1 MPPLVRR
8 LPEGSVA
15 LVTGASR
22 GIGRA
27 MACALAEA
35 GAHCILVARTVGGLE
50 RTDDLIAAR
59 HGDAG
64 DRTAQ
69 RATLLPMDLTD
80 GAALDLLG
88 PSVMARFGRLD
99 ILVHCAATLGVLT
112 PVTHMDVA
120 AWQDCL
126 ALNTTAAW
134 RLIRTTAPLLE
145 GAAHGRA
152 VFLTDAHACV
162 PAPFW
167 GMVAASRAAQDALVR
182 TWACEIP
189 ATSGLRVNLFDPGI
203 VATRMRRQAMP
214 GGDPAPLPRPEQV
227 ARQIVPL
234 CLPGEM
240 RHGQRIVAMPVVQQ
254 G

>member
-1 MPPLVRR
+1 MTPSSARQ
-8 LPEGSVA
+8 LPEGTVA

-27 MACALAEA
+27 VACALAGA

-59 HGDAG
+59 CGGAG
-64 DRTAQ
+64 
-69 RATLLPMDLTD
+69 ATLLPMDLAD
-80 GAALDLLG
+80 GAALDMLG

-112 PVTHMDVA
+112 PVTHMDVG

-145 GAAHGRA
+145 HAPHGRA
-152 VFLTDAHACV
+152 VFLTDAHASA

-240 RHGQRIVAMPVVQQ
+240 RQGQRIVAMPVVQQ

>member
-1 MPPLVRR
+1 M
-8 LPEGSVA
+8 PEGTVA

-27 MACALAEA
+27 VACALAAA
-35 GAHCILVARTVGGLE
+35 GAHCVLVARTVGGLE
-50 RTDDLIAAR
+50 RTDDMIAAQC
-59 HGDAG
+59 GATGQAAG
-64 DRTAQ
+64 Q
-69 RATLLPMDLTD
+69 GATLLPMDLAD
-80 GAALDLLG
+80 GAALDMLG

-112 PVTHMDVA
+112 PVTHMEA
-120 AWQDCL
+120 GAWQDCL

-145 GAAHGRA
+145 RAPHGRA
-152 VFLTDAHACV
+152 VFLTDAHACT

-189 ATSGLRVNLFDPGI
+189 ATSGLRANLFDPGI

-240 RHGQRIVAMPVVQQ
+240 RQGQRIVAMPVVGQ